1 MTAITP
7 NQLPTKSNY
16 HHLVMDIAWFGIA
29 LAATQRFLQFFAL
42 KMGATALEV
51 GWITSFPAIILIIA
65 VSLSQWWRNR
75 YGDSIG
81 AVWLPSIMFRLVF
94 LLPAFAPFFPEEW
107 RVLWIIFAATLPA
120 VGQGVAS
127 AVFAVMMREA
137 IPNEDL
143 PPLLTHR
150 HRALNI
156 AITMGAIGFGLML
169 DRVVFPLNYQIM
181 FALAFL
187 ASMVS
192 QWHIGKIKVRGM
204 MSYPAHEKAISKP
217 KRSFRQLMSET
228 NFQSVAWVTFVSYL
242 AFHIVFSVIPLQLEQ
257 GFGATEGF
265 MGVYGAV
272 EVAAAFGITF
282 VLNRF
287 IRQFGNRNVV
297 AGALVVNGLAAFVIA
312 VAPSLEWTLL
322 SAALTGASWSAIGV
336 CTFGFFAERT
346 PTDDMQASIVFHQIA
361 FSAIFVGPMLGSLL
375 VSVGFSVVS
384 VLLLG
389 AGVRVFGGFL
399 THLGLQVFGKP
410 RVEPVYSVG
419 ETLGE

>member
-1 MTAITP
+1 
-7 NQLPTKSNY
+7 
-16 HHLVMDIAWFGIA
+16 
-29 LAATQRFLQFFAL
+29 
-42 KMGATALEV
+42 
-51 GWITSFPAIILIIA
+51 
-65 VSLSQWWRNR
+65 
-75 YGDSIG
+75 
-81 AVWLPSIMFRLVF
+81 
-94 LLPAFAPFFPEEW
+94 
-107 RVLWIIFAATLPA
+107 
-120 VGQGVAS
+120 
-127 AVFAVMMREA
+127 
-137 IPNEDL
+137 
-143 PPLLTHR
+143 
-150 HRALNI
+150 
-156 AITMGAIGFGLML
+156 
-169 DRVVFPLNYQIM
+169 
-181 FALAFL
+181 
-187 ASMVS
+187 
-192 QWHIGKIKVRGM
+192 
-204 MSYPAHEKAISKP
+204 
-217 KRSFRQLMSET
+217 MSET